1 MNNNMRRKNDN
12 NYNPNDDNFEVK
24 IDDDYNNYPNMNNNY
39 NQNQYRGGYSD
50 NSSQMMNNNLNNN
63 TLINFDGGKPVG
75 LDLNKFMNDMNP
87 EMTVHPISQSNDL
100 PIISEVNEQ
109 HQSFKGIVAKRLN
122 CLKMIANCWAGS
134 NYSSAFNAINL

>member
-1 MNNNMRRKNDN
+1 MRRRNDN
-12 NYNPNDDNFEVK
+12 NYNPNEDYYEMK
-24 IDDDYNNYPNMNNNY
+24 IDEEYSNYSSMN
-39 NQNQYRGGYSD
+39 NQNQYRAGYNENFNRVAD
-50 NSSQMMNNNLNNN
+50 NNLNNN

-87 EMTVHPISQSNDL
+87 DMTVHAISQSNDL

-109 HQSFKGIVAKRLN
+109 HQSFKGIVSKRLN

>member
-1 MNNNMRRKNDN
+1 M
-12 NYNPNDDNFEVK
+12 K

-39 NQNQYRGGYSD
+39 NQNQYRGGYPD
-50 NSSQMMNNNLNNN
+50 NSNQMMNNYNLNNH

>member
-1 MNNNMRRKNDN
+1 MNNNMRRRNDN
-12 NYNPNDDNFEVK
+12 NYNPNEDYYEMK
-24 IDDDYNNYPNMNNNY
+24 IDEEYSNYSSMN
-39 NQNQYRGGYSD
+39 NQNQYRAGYNENFNRVAD
-50 NSSQMMNNNLNNN
+50 NNLNNN

-87 EMTVHPISQSNDL
+87 DMTVHAISQSNDL

-109 HQSFKGIVAKRLN
+109 HQSFKGIVSKRLN